1 MEDSPVKTR
10 EVRLGL
16 VMYGGVSLAI
26 YINGVAQEFFRAV
39 KGRGVYRLVKALT
52 DSDIVVDIVSG
63 TSAGGV
69 NGILLGYALCNDLDF
84 SASAALWRND
94 GSILKLLRDPGKGA
108 ERAVSVLDS
117 EGYYQERLESAFSGM
132 PPYVPEE
139 FDDDS
144 RFNEFDLFVT
154 GSDVDGAVSTV
165 YDDAG
170 HSIDVKDHRSVFLLK
185 HRTGRKEPFN
195 TALGDDGGTSGKEV
209 IFQALAKLAR
219 ITSCFPAAFAPV
231 QVALDDGMKTADA
244 LLQQWGRLGRGA
256 CFLDGG
262 VLDNKPFSYAIEQI
276 FRRMADRE
284 VDRKLFYV
292 EPDPERF
299 RRMNHPSEPN
309 ALQAVLAAL
318 IGIPGYESI
327 SEDLKLIARRNSKLA
342 QYKRFSSCLQ
352 ERAAE
357 RSSPAVMEILKKV
370 RCGETNRIW
379 DLPELLDESVRSL
392 YRHSRLISISERV
405 VLGVLRV
412 DGKDP
417 VMEPDARKSAARLY
431 KAFDEWNGSGAET
444 LLHFDVDIRLRRLYH
459 LIYYIY
465 DLGLAFSGAN
475 PSQYRCLWRA
485 LNRQVKLLEI
495 IKSAMEELVDKAPI
509 TWQGKDPGKIW
520 SLVQAAMQHL
530 MSAGEDSPALLP
542 AAYVP
547 PCDAE
552 TVETV
557 LNQEALSTLNGLLK
571 QRINEITG
579 LIRDNRLECGC
590 PANFISLLENTDTC
604 ERSMLELFRSGLGQ
618 NDEKVLAAYDN
629 FILIDAYLFPIEYF
643 ADLHEKD
650 IIKTI
655 RISPLDANKGFSNR
669 PAGEKVAGDAFYHFG
684 GFFKKSWRANDI
696 LWGRLDGMSQLLETL
711 LDPARMRESLR
722 DPEMRRRLRDRMV
735 DSLDPVALFPCSG
748 EKTWEDLRV
757 WFGKLFSTDDRNWQ
771 KALEE
776 PEFGQMVRLVIEAA
790 QLEALH
796 DDLPCVI
803 KDAVSEQ
810 TEWNSYRVSK
820 QKKAGQDDLPAYDA
834 DRAGFVVPASGDLDP
849 LFLVVAADQLAESAV
864 KRLTNEDGNKAARPS
879 LTGIGRFFN
888 EKYHVGS
895 EEVLRDMPSLV
906 LMEILAKALLDMR
919 NCIMDVFG
927 VHAARI
933 KRSPIFMIM
942 NGMLLCFY
950 GLIQFMRRTPGWQKT
965 IFIGAAILSLFLIL
979 IGVAWWEEII
989 MQNRDSLSTLWL
1001 AIFILVPVALLSME
1015 GILLISG
1022 CARSGKRGN
1031 KRDSPDNP
1039 NR

>member
-1 MEDSPVKTR
+1 MEDYPVKTR

-94 GSILKLLRDPGKGA
+94 GGIMKLLRDPRKGA
-108 ERAVSVLDS
+108 EKAVSLLDS
-117 EGYYQERLESAFSGM
+117 EGYYQERLECAFSSM
-132 PPYVPEE
+132 PQYVPEE

-154 GSDVDGAVSTV
+154 GSDVDGALTTV

-170 HSIDVKDHRSVFLLK
+170 HSIDIKDHRSVFLLK
-185 HRTGRKEPFN
+185 HRTGRKEPFS
-195 TALGDDGGTSGKEV
+195 TSLGGDGGSSGKEV
-209 IFQALAKLAR
+209 VFQALAKLAR

-231 QVALDDGMKTADA
+231 QVGLDEGIKTADS
-244 LLQQWGRLGRGA
+244 LLQQWGKLGREA

-276 FRRMADRE
+276 FRRVADRE
-284 VDRKLFYV
+284 VDRTLFYV

-352 ERAAE
+352 DRVAE
-357 RSSPAVMEILKKV
+357 KSPPAVMEILKRV
-370 RCGETNRIW
+370 RCGESTRIW
-379 DLPELLDESVRSL
+379 DLPELLEEPVRSL

-417 VMEPDARKSAARLY
+417 VMEPDARRSAALLY

-444 LLHFDVDIRLRRLYH
+444 LMHFDVDIRLRRLYH
-459 LIYYIY
+459 LTYYIY
-465 DLGLAFSGAN
+465 DLGLAFSGEN
-475 PSQYRCLWRA
+475 PSRYRCLWRA
-485 LNRQVKLLEI
+485 LNRQIKLLEI
-495 IKSAMEELVDKAPI
+495 IKSAMEELVDRSPI
-509 TWQGKDPGKIW
+509 AWQGKDPGEIW
-520 SLVQAAMQHL
+520 SLVQTAMQHL
-530 MSAGEDSPALLP
+530 LYAGKDGPALLP
-542 AAYVP
+542 AGYAP
-547 PCDAE
+547 TCDAE
-552 TVETV
+552 TVET
-557 LNQEALSTLNGLLK
+557 LLSQEALTALNEQLR
-571 QRINEITG
+571 QRIHEITE
-579 LIRDNRLECGC
+579 LIRDNRLGSGLT
-590 PANFISLLENTDTC
+590 ATFISLLENTDTC
-604 ERSMLELFRSGLGQ
+604 ERSMLELFASSLDQ
-618 NDEKVLAAYDN
+618 EDERVLTAYDN

-669 PAGEKVAGDAFYHFG
+669 PAAEKVAGDALYHFG

-711 LDPARMRESLR
+711 LAPDRIRDALR
-722 DPEMRRRLRDRMV
+722 DPEIRKQLRDRMV
-735 DSLDPVALFPCSG
+735 DSLDPAALFPCSG
-748 EKTWEDLRV
+748 EKTREELRA
-757 WFGKLFSTDDRNWQ
+757 WFAKLFSVDGQGWQ
-771 KALEE
+771 KALDE
-776 PEFGQMVRLVIEAA
+776 PEFGHMVELVIEAA

-803 KDAVSEQ
+803 RDAVSEQ

-820 QKKAGQDDLPAYDA
+820 QEKPGKDDLPAYDA
-834 DRAGFVVPASGDLDP
+834 ESAGFVVPESGNLDP

-864 KRLTNEDGNKAARPS
+864 KRLTNEDCSKAARPS
-879 LTGIGRFFN
+879 LTSIGRFFN

-906 LMEILAKALLDMR
+906 LMEILAKALLDVR

-927 VHAARI
+927 AHAARI
-933 KRSPIFMIM
+933 KRSPIYMIM
-942 NGMLLCFY
+942 NVILLCFY
-950 GLIQFMRRTPGWQKT
+950 GLARFMRKTPGRQKA
-965 IFIGAAILSLFLIL
+965 IFIGVAILSVVLIL
-979 IGVAWWEEII
+979 IGAAWWEEII
-989 MQNRDSLSTLWL
+989 MQNRVSLSTLWL
-1001 AIFILVPVALLSME
+1001 AIFILVPAALLLVE
-1015 GILLISG
+1015 GMILIY
-1022 CARSGKRGN
+1022 AYAPFRQTGN
-1031 KRDSPDNP
+1031 RPDLTDGSHG
-1039 NR
+1039 